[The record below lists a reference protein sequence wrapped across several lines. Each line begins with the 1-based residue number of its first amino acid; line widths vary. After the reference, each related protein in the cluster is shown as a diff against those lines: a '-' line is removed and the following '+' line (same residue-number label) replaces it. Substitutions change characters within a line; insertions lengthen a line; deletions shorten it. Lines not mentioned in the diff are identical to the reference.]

1 VIRQV
6 PAAGETAED
15 VNGYA
20 RVITQA
26 RPLNGLHI
34 TSDTPIIREGSA
46 SVIIYTTAVAYGGMP
61 GVSSIKI
68 SETVKEVLSSIK
80 VHPRE
85 TYSDVIERLV
95 IHTRDGNLPGHIPLQ
110 YVKIKGTIRELCNPI
125 DLSFE
130 VENEEYIIYNNE
142 YHLLVVAPDLHKGLK
157 EINVQFEENWN
168 DYIDQNEGELTP
180 GALHFRNTLLSLFTE
195 AI

>member
-1 VIRQV
+1 MWG
-6 PAAGETAED
+6 PT
-15 VNGYA
+15 
-20 RVITQA
+20 
-26 RPLNGLHI
+26 
-34 TSDTPIIREGSA
+34 SA
-46 SVIIYTTAVAYGGMP
+46 SVIIYTTAVVYGGMP

-95 IHTRDGNLPGHIPLQ
+95 IHTRDEVLPGHIPLQ

-130 VENEEYIIYNNE
+130 VVDGEYIIYNNE
-142 YHLLVVAPDLHKGLK
+142 YHLLVVAQDLHNGLK

-168 DYIDQNEGELTP
+168 DYIDQNEGELTH

-195 AI
+195 AN